1 MHVEG
6 LKHKTRIVW
15 WQKYHDTYAVH
26 YFFCGYFAVIA
37 RVEIC
42 ILPRLLGTCLFQ
54 HYSWTT
60 LTFWNSHWSPLCT
73 TELRRR
79 PRWCFATLL
88 MWTFFML
95 SLNRPITSMRLH
107 KASNDQDYSVK
118 KHNSKSYHNSKMGLL
133 QCYLCIKAIINWG
146 HVSNNGTEWKHLQR
160 HDIVLRGKSFL
171 RHRGRDYIWKSV
183 PRISD
188 LLFVGKFAT
197 KFSHLQQAQVNGDV
211 L

>member
-1 MHVEG
+1 MLDGFLSPVIYSA
-6 LKHKTRIVW
+6 KSFRCMWKVW
-15 WQKYHDTYAVH
+15 SIKLALFDGRNIMTHMLCII
-26 YFFCGYFAVIA
+26 FFCGHFAVIA

-88 MWTFFML
+88 MWMFFML

-118 KHNSKSYHNSKMGLL
+118 KHNSKSYHNSKIGLL
-133 QCYLCIKAIINWG
+133 
-146 HVSNNGTEWKHLQR
+146 
-160 HDIVLRGKSFL
+160 
-171 RHRGRDYIWKSV
+171 
-183 PRISD
+183 
-188 LLFVGKFAT
+188 
-197 KFSHLQQAQVNGDV
+197 
-211 L
+211 